1 MSGGLQNSAAFAS
14 YLSLENYPCLFRFSH
29 YPHRQ
34 IFTLTPQAMISGVK
48 AQIQTLDE
56 IERLEEAGM
65 EALRNRFVQKRL
77 GSSFVH
83 MRSFFCREFSTALE
97 TLDQALG
104 HASGCVRLKMARGD
118 CLAHLG
124 RYIAQ
129 GHANVLLLLPDI
141 KGNHVVV

>member
-1 MSGGLQNSAAFAS
+1 
-14 YLSLENYPCLFRFSH
+14 
-29 YPHRQ
+29 
-34 IFTLTPQAMISGVK
+34 MISGVK

-65 EALRNRFVQKRL
+65 EALRNRFKDLKVLLCR
-77 GSSFVH
+77 
-83 MRSFFCREFSTALE
+83 FFFREFSTALE

-124 RYIAQ
+124 RYC
-129 GHANVLLLLPDI
+129 DI
-141 KGNHVVV
+141 VCNFFL

>member
-1 MSGGLQNSAAFAS
+1 
-14 YLSLENYPCLFRFSH
+14 
-29 YPHRQ
+29 
-34 IFTLTPQAMISGVK
+34 MISGVK

-65 EALRNRFVQKRL
+65 EALRNRFVQKKTWK
-77 GSSFVH
+77 FFCAYEI
-83 MRSFFCREFSTALE
+83 FFCREFSTALE

-124 RYIAQ
+124 RYIAMEMCYFFF
-129 GHANVLLLLPDI
+129 LI
-141 KGNHVVV
+141 